1 MKLKREKNVKEKP
14 VNEKKIRQKKSKNGN
29 KGKIS
34 LFTMLAMLSVIPLV
48 IAVAV
53 ISIISCNITKSNME
67 EAAKQKL
74 QIVANNL
81 ASHCKENEI
90 NVINVT
96 EYYDYIDSLKDK
108 GIEMAIIL
116 EGSPCNTSIKNEND
130 FRIREINFK
139 IDVLAERENLGD
151 GYFEEGVV
159 IEGSPYYAYC
169 MPIEVNGEIT
179 GIAFA
184 GELQESVTGQ
194 IDSIVKTFVAVAIVL
209 VVVCSVLAI
218 LFGRGLLKSFKSLQS
233 SIGELAQG
241 SLVKRKARKSMVK
254 EMSNLLGATDSM
266 QENLSGTIGKVKDN
280 SRKLADD
287 ISEVT
292 KLSQSSAARAK
303 QITSAMD
310 DLSASTLGMAE
321 NVQDISV
328 QMLEIGNCVNDIS
341 ENVEHLYKSSE
352 AILKTNNEAKTD
364 MNIIMEN
371 SKKSVGAVNNI
382 TEQINQTN
390 SSIAEIDQA
399 VQLILSISQQ
409 TNLLSL
415 NASIEAARAGAH
427 GRGFAVVAEEIRNLS
442 EQSAEGAEMIKNL
455 AGTITEKSQK
465 SVELAG
471 SVNKLIL
478 LEQEGISK
486 TQKKYEELS
495 REIDQS
501 VVEIRSIADKT
512 DNLTDYKE
520 KVIVNVQDLSA
531 ISQETAA
538 SSEEVSANI
547 EEIISEVQKV
557 SENCEIMNDMAKEL
571 DEAVSYFRN

>member
-1 MKLKREKNVKEKP
+1 MKLKREKNVKDKS
-14 VNEKKIRQKKSKNGN
+14 VKEKKIRQKKSKDGN

-48 IAVAV
+48 MAVAV

-81 ASHCKENEI
+81 ASHCHENEI

-159 IEGSPYYAYC
+159 IEGKPYYAYC

-179 GIAFA
+179 GVAFA
-184 GELQESVTGQ
+184 GELQENVTGQ
-194 IDSIVKTFVAVAIVL
+194 IDGIVKTFVAIAVVL
-209 VVVCSVLAI
+209 VIVCSVLAI
-218 LFGRGLLKSFKSLQS
+218 LCGIGLVKSFKSLQS

-241 SLVKRKARKSMVK
+241 SLVKQKTRKSMIK

-266 QENLSGTIGKVKDN
+266 QDNLSETIGKVKDN

-292 KLSQSSAARAK
+292 ELSQSSAVRAE
-303 QITSAMD
+303 QITTAMG
-310 DLSASTLGMAE
+310 DLSSSTLGMAE

-341 ENVEHLYKSSE
+341 ENVEHLYESSE
-352 AILKTNNEAKTD
+352 AILKTNNEAKSD

-371 SKKSVGAVNNI
+371 SKKSVDAVNDI

-520 KVIVNVQDLSA
+520 KVIENVQDLSA
-531 ISQETAA
+531 ISQQTAA

-557 SENCEIMNDMAKEL
+557 SENCVIMNDMAKEL

>member
-1 MKLKREKNVKEKP
+1 MKKKKEKTG
-14 VNEKKIRQKKSKNGN
+14 KINRTKTGK

-48 IAVAV
+48 ISVAI
-53 ISIISCNITKSNME
+53 ISIVSCNITKTNME
-67 EAAKQKL
+67 DAAKQKL

-81 ASHCKENEI
+81 ASHCNENEI

-96 EYYDYIDSLKDK
+96 EYYDYIDSLKDR

-130 FRIREINFK
+130 YRIREITFK

-159 IEGSPYYAYC
+159 IEGKPYYAYC

-194 IDSIVKTFVAVAIVL
+194 INSIVKTFIAVAVVL
-209 VVVCSVLAI
+209 VIVCSVLAI
-218 LFGRGLLKSFKSLQS
+218 LFGRGLLKSFKSLQN

-241 SLVKRKARKSMVK
+241 SLAKQKMRKSIVR

-280 SRKLADD
+280 SRKLTDD

-292 KLSQSSAARAK
+292 QLSQSSAGRAM
-303 QITSAMD
+303 QITTAMEDLASA
-310 DLSASTLGMAE
+310 TQGMAG

-328 QMLEIGNCVNDIS
+328 QMMEIGNCVTDIS
-341 ENVEHLYKSSE
+341 ENVEHLYENSE
-352 AILKTNNEAKTD
+352 TILRTNNEAMAD
-364 MNIIMEN
+364 MGVIMEN
-371 SKKSVGAVNNI
+371 SKKSVSAVDSI
-382 TEQINQTN
+382 TEQIKQTN

-415 NASIEAARAGAH
+415 NASIEAARAGAQ

-465 SVELAG
+465 SVELAD
-471 SVNKLIL
+471 SVNRLIL
-478 LEQEGISK
+478 SEQEGISQ

-495 REIDQS
+495 REITQS
-501 VVEIRSIADKT
+501 VIEIKAIADKT

-520 KVIVNVQDLSA
+520 KVIANVQDLSA

-538 SSEEVSANI
+538 SSEEVSANV

-557 SENCEIMNDMAKEL
+557 NVNCEIMNDMAKEL

>member
-1 MKLKREKNVKEKP
+1 MKKTKE
-14 VNEKKIRQKKSKNGN
+14 KKSKVKKIKTGN
-29 KGKIS
+29 KGKLS

-48 IAVAV
+48 ISVAI

-74 QIVANNL
+74 YIVANNL
-81 ASHCKENEI
+81 ASHCHENEI
-90 NVINVT
+90 NVINVSN
-96 EYYDYIDSLKDK
+96 YYEYIDSLKDQ

-116 EGSPCNTSIKNEND
+116 EDSPCNTSIKNEND

-159 IEGSPYYAYC
+159 IEGKPYYAYC
-169 MPIEVNGEIT
+169 LPIEVNGEIT
-179 GIAFA
+179 GVAFA

-194 IDSIVKTFVAVAIVL
+194 IDSIIKTFVSVAVIL
-209 VVVCSVLAI
+209 VIVCSVLAI
-218 LFGRGLLKSFKSLQS
+218 LCGSRLSKTFKSVQN

-241 SLVKRKARKSMVK
+241 SLAKQKTRKSAIK
-254 EMSNLLGATDSM
+254 EMSSLLNATDQM
-266 QENLSGTIGKVKDN
+266 QENLSATIGKVKDN
-280 SRKLADD
+280 SEKLTGD
-287 ISEVT
+287 IAEVT
-292 KLSQSSAARAK
+292 QLSQSSAGRAK
-303 QITSAMD
+303 QITTAME
-310 DLSASTLGMAE
+310 DLSSVTLGMAE

-328 QMLEIGNCVNDIS
+328 QMQEIGNCVNDIS

-352 AILKTNNEAKTD
+352 VILKTNNEAKAD
-364 MNIIMEN
+364 MDVIME
-371 SKKSVGAVNNI
+371 SSMKSVSAVNDI

-390 SSIAEIDQA
+390 NSIAEIDQA

-427 GRGFAVVAEEIRNLS
+427 GRGFAVVAEEIRNLA

-465 SVELAG
+465 SVELAEN
-471 SVNKLIL
+471 VNELIL
-478 LEQEGISK
+478 SEQKGISK

-501 VVEIRSIADKT
+501 VIGIRSIADKT

-520 KVIVNVQDLSA
+520 KVIANVQDLSA
-531 ISQETAA
+531 ISQQTAA
-538 SSEEVSANI
+538 SSEEVCANV
-547 EEIISEVQKV
+547 EEIITEVQKV
-557 SENCEIMNDMAKEL
+557 NVNCEIMNDMAKEL

>member
-1 MKLKREKNVKEKP
+1 MKKKKEKTG
-14 VNEKKIRQKKSKNGN
+14 KIKRTKTGKQ
-29 KGKIS
+29 GKIS

-48 IAVAV
+48 ISVAI
-53 ISIISCNITKSNME
+53 ISIVSCNITKTNME

-81 ASHCKENEI
+81 ASHCNENEI

-96 EYYDYIDSLKDK
+96 EYYDYIDSLKDR

-130 FRIREINFK
+130 YRIREITFK

-159 IEGSPYYAYC
+159 IEGKPYYAYC

-184 GELQESVTGQ
+184 GELQESVIGQ
-194 IDSIVKTFVAVAIVL
+194 INSIVKTFIAVAVVL
-209 VVVCSVLAI
+209 VIVCSVLAI
-218 LFGRGLLKSFKSLQS
+218 LFGRGLLKSFKSLQN

-241 SLVKRKARKSMVK
+241 SLAKQKMRKSIVR

-280 SRKLADD
+280 SRKLTDD

-292 KLSQSSAARAK
+292 QLSQSSAGRAM
-303 QITSAMD
+303 QITTAMEDLASA
-310 DLSASTLGMAE
+310 TQGMAG

-328 QMLEIGNCVNDIS
+328 QMMEIGNCVTDIS
-341 ENVEHLYKSSE
+341 ENVEHLYENSE
-352 AILKTNNEAKTD
+352 TILRTNNEAMTD
-364 MNIIMEN
+364 MGVIMEN
-371 SKKSVGAVNNI
+371 SKKSVSAVDSI
-382 TEQINQTN
+382 TEQIKQTN

-415 NASIEAARAGAH
+415 NASIEAARAGAQ

-465 SVELAG
+465 SVELAD
-471 SVNKLIL
+471 SVNRLIL
-478 LEQEGISK
+478 SEQEGISQ

-495 REIDQS
+495 REIAQS
-501 VVEIRSIADKT
+501 VIEIKAIADKT

-520 KVIVNVQDLSA
+520 KVIANVQDLSA

-538 SSEEVSANI
+538 SSEEVSANV

-557 SENCEIMNDMAKEL
+557 NVNCEIMNDMAKEL